1 MADALVSPAVGGVMM
16 AVSIGSIAL
25 SVKKMADEKTLD
37 EKKAPM
43 MGVMG
48 AFVFAAQ
55 MVNIAI
61 PGTGSSGHIGGGI
74 LLAAVLG
81 RWPALIVMASVLLIQ
96 CLFFA
101 DGGLLAYGCNVF
113 NMGIIPCLICYPLIF
128 RVITKHGLT
137 RGRIIAA
144 SLIACIAALQLGP
157 FSVVAETTIS
167 GITKLPIGT
176 FALLMQPIHFAIG
189 IVEGI
194 ITAAVLVFVKQMKPE
209 VLESAASGAKIASGV
224 SVKKFLV
231 IFAVF
236 AVLVGGGLSLLA
248 SSHPDG
254 LEWAIQGVTGSTELE
269 NDSSTHE
276 AAANAVDATAI
287 MPDYDPTGDGRPSG
301 TVLAGIVGSAFT
313 LALAGGIGFSIYL
326 VRRKRHTNS
335 RTPNTTQ
342 NTGS

>member
-16 AVSIGSIAL
+16 AVSVGAIAL

-74 LLAAVLG
+74 LLAATLG
-81 RWPALIVMASVLLIQ
+81 KWPALIVIASVLLIQ

-113 NMGIIPCLICYPLIF
+113 NMGIVACLIAYPLIF
-128 RVITKHGLT
+128 RTITRHSMT
-137 RGRIIAA
+137 RTRIILASIAA
-144 SLIACIAALQLGP
+144 TVVALQLGP
-157 FSVVAETTIS
+157 LGVVLETTAS

-176 FALLMQPIHFAIG
+176 FALLMQPIHLAIG
-189 IVEGI
+189 VIEGI
-194 ITAAVLVFVKQMKPE
+194 ITAAVLVFIKEVRPE
-209 VLESAASGAKIASGV
+209 VLESAAGGTKMSKGV
-224 SVKKFLV
+224 SVKKFV
-231 IFAVF
+231 AIFAVF

-254 LEWAIQGVTGSTELE
+254 LEWAIEGVTGSTELE
-269 NDSSTHE
+269 ADSSAHE
-276 AAANAVDATAI
+276 TAAAAVDKTAL
-287 MPDYDPTGDGRPSG
+287 MPDYDPTGDGKLSG
-301 TVLAGIVGSAFT
+301 TMLAGIVGSAFT
-313 LALAGGIGFSIYL
+313 VVLAGGFGLVIYL
-326 VRRKRHTNS
+326 ARRRKIKAAE
-335 RTPNTTQ
+335 PDEALV
-342 NTGS
+342 NTGA